1 MPDILEVSHLVKNY
15 PTVKAVDDISF
26 LVRSGECFGM
36 LGPNGAG
43 KTTTVEIMEGLTP
56 ATNGSVRYQGEP
68 MGPRFRSEVGIQFQ
82 STALQDFLTV
92 RETLHLFRNFYPRGM
107 HLEELAKLCALEDYL
122 DRDARKLSGG
132 QRQRLL
138 LALALVNDPVLLF
151 LDEPT
156 TGLDPQA
163 RHNFWGLIRDVKAR
177 GKTVILTTHYMEEAY
192 LLCDRII
199 IMDHGRI
206 IAEGKPATLMAHH
219 FQDAVLQLP
228 HEDFRP
234 ARDALTEKVMNV
246 GEDVEISTADINAT
260 IESLLSHQVSLA
272 HLQIRARTLEDLF
285 LELTGRELRA

>member
-1 MPDILEVSHLVKNY
+1 MPDIIEVSHLAKHY
-15 PTVKAVDDISF
+15 TSIKAVDDISF
-26 LVRSGECFGM
+26 NVSQGECFGM

-43 KTTTVEIMEGLTP
+43 KTTTVEIMEGITP
-56 ATNGSVRYQGEP
+56 ASSGTIRYHGETL
-68 MGPRFRSEVGIQFQ
+68 GPRFRSEAGIQFQ

-92 RETLHLFRNFYPRGM
+92 RETLRLFRSFYPRG
-107 HLEELAKLCALEDYL
+107 LSLQELASLCALDDIM
-122 DRDARKLSGG
+122 DRDARKISGG

-163 RHNFWGLIRDVKAR
+163 RHNFWDLVRNIKAR

-192 LLCDRII
+192 LLCDRIV

-206 IAEGKPATLMAHH
+206 IAEGRPATLMEQH
-219 FQDAVLQLP
+219 FNGVVLQLP
-228 HEDFRP
+228 YKDFCP
-234 ARDALTEKVMNV
+234 AQESFAGCHRRM
-246 GEDVEISTADINAT
+246 GEHAEITTSDVNAAIAT
-260 IESLLSHQVSLA
+260 LLSHGISLTR
-272 HLQIRARTLEDLF
+272 LQIRARTLEDLF